1 MTEAESHALSGESIR
16 VLKVAPGLAPEIV
29 TMPNTLDALQ
39 AAVGGYIEAVTLD
52 ANSILVCNE
61 EGKLTGL
68 PANRQVGGDTIA
80 GTFLI
85 VGAEDG
91 DFASLSDADAAYY
104 AEKFAQPMSAYTT
117 PEEPAQWEFYV
128 L

>member
-1 MTEAESHALSGESIR
+1 
-16 VLKVAPGLAPEIV
+16 
-29 TMPNTLDALQ
+29 MPKTLDAFQ

-52 ANSILVCNE
+52 ANAVLVCNE
-61 EGKLTGL
+61 VGKLTGL

-91 DFASLSDADAAYY
+91 AFCSLPDEDAAHY
-104 AEKFAQPMSAYTT
+104 AEVFAQPMSTLDAPTT
-117 PEEPAQWEFYV
+117 WEFHV
-128 L
+128 F

>member
-1 MTEAESHALSGESIR
+1 MEPGERSIR
-16 VLKVAPGLAPEIV
+16 VLKIEPGMAPEI
-29 TMPNTLDALQ
+29 MDIPNTLDVLQ
-39 AAVGGYIEAVTLD
+39 AAVGGYIETVTLD
-52 ANSILVCNE
+52 TNAVLVCNE
-61 EGKLTGL
+61 EGTLNGL

-91 DFASLSDADAAYY
+91 EFASLSDSDAAYY
-104 AEKFAQPMSAYTT
+104 AEKFAQLMPSYAT
-117 PEEPAQWEFYV
+117 PDEPAPWEFYV